1 MFDIFLLLAVIIFAA
16 KAGGWVSTQ
25 LGQPAVL
32 GELLIGLVLGPTAL
46 DLLHWP
52 LFAKGHFDEVVK
64 VLAEVGVILLMFIAG
79 LEVEV
84 EEMRRAGK
92 VATWAG
98 VLGVLV
104 PWVLGT
110 GVALLFN
117 YPLQKSLFMGII
129 LTATSVSIS
138 AQTLME
144 LKVLRSREGIALLGA
159 AVIDDVLVILVLSV
173 FLALTSGPSADVSS
187 LLWVIARMSLFLT
200 GAVVLG
206 VWLIRPLTRW
216 IEQLPISQGLLAL
229 VVVVTL
235 AFAWSAEAL
244 GGMAAIT
251 GAFLAGVFFGRTHAK
266 HQIERGMNPLTYGF
280 FVPIF
285 FVSIGLEANA
295 RAIGWEGLPFVV
307 LIILA
312 AIVSKIIGCG
322 VGARIGGYNWRESWR
337 IGIGMVS
344 RGEVGLIVAS
354 VGLTSGLISD
364 AVFSAVVVMVLATT
378 LVTPLLLRWAFQQ
391 QSANGGKS

>member
-1 MFDIFLLLAVIIFAA
+1 
-16 KAGGWVSTQ
+16 
-25 LGQPAVL
+25 
-32 GELLIGLVLGPTAL
+32 
-46 DLLHWP
+46 
-52 LFAKGHFDEVVK
+52 
-64 VLAEVGVILLMFIAG
+64 
-79 LEVEV
+79 
-84 EEMRRAGK
+84 
-92 VATWAG
+92 
-98 VLGVLV
+98 
-104 PWVLGT
+104 
-110 GVALLFN
+110 
-117 YPLQKSLFMGII
+117 
-129 LTATSVSIS
+129 
-138 AQTLME
+138 
-144 LKVLRSREGIALLGA
+144 
-159 AVIDDVLVILVLSV
+159 
-173 FLALTSGPSADVSS
+173 
-187 LLWVIARMSLFLT
+187 MSLFLV

-295 RAIGWEGLPFVV
+295 RAIGWEGLSFVV

-322 VGARIGGYNWRESWR
+322 VGARIGGYSWRESWR

-354 VGLTSGLISD
+354 VGLASGLISE
-364 AVFSAVVVMVLATT
+364 AVFSAIVVMVLATT

-391 QSANGGKS
+391 QPAKGA